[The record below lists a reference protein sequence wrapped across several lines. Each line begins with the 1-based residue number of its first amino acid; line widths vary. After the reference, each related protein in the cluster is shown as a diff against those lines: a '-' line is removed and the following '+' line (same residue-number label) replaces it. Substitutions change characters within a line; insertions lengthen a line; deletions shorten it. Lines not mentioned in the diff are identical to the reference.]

1 MTARQP
7 SLLRCFLRLK
17 VRLAINWIGS
27 KNHKIFL
34 TITVNFT
41 NQENSLL
48 LSDREKYC
56 ARGTV
61 NYRHENLPN
70 ATGTWSPLE
79 KSNAKIKKRRDHQNE
94 NFFLM
99 VATPLVSAE
108 PDSVP
113 TTLFGALVV
122 KIKKDLGGRSRET
135 MVKWWKALTR
145 DHSDGNVL
153 LVLAILLVSVER
165 DLGLTA
171 LCRAVSVKNVKA
183 SAEIKHW
190 WKS

>member
-1 MTARQP
+1 M
-7 SLLRCFLRLK
+7 RLK

-61 NYRHENLPN
+61 NYQHENLPN
-70 ATGTWSPLE
+70 ATGTWSPVE
-79 KSNAKIKKRRDHQNE
+79 KSSAKIKKRRDHQNE

>member
-1 MTARQP
+1 
-7 SLLRCFLRLK
+7 
-17 VRLAINWIGS
+17 
-27 KNHKIFL
+27 
-34 TITVNFT
+34 
-41 NQENSLL
+41 
-48 LSDREKYC
+48 
-56 ARGTV
+56 
-61 NYRHENLPN
+61 
-70 ATGTWSPLE
+70 
-79 KSNAKIKKRRDHQNE
+79 
-94 NFFLM
+94 M

-135 MVKWWKALTR
+135 MVRWWKALTR